1 MCLLIFSASNLI
13 EKTVAFTLAVK
24 KYPTKHLQIY
34 FLRYLHANFKKKIME
49 DRKEK
54 VCLFCKQD
62 ENAVPLVQVDY
73 KGHNYFI
80 CPQHIPV
87 LIHDPSQLEGMLP
100 GADELKAG

>member
-1 MCLLIFSASNLI
+1 
-13 EKTVAFTLAVK
+13 
-24 KYPTKHLQIY
+24 
-34 FLRYLHANFKKKIME
+34 ME
-49 DRKEK
+49 NHNDK

-87 LIHDPSQLEGMLP
+87 LIHDPGQLEGMLP